1 MIIIYSD
8 CKRCFKGCIHTQC
21 PNYEL
26 PKASHYCS
34 ICDEGIYPEEE
45 YIGNQE
51 YFDKLIYKYNK
62 NIPKNRQI
70 AMAILRDKPFIKNS
84 NNKILRN
91 EIER

>member
-45 YIGNQE
+45 YIENDNGE
-51 YFDKLIYKYNK
+51 YAHLECVDGGYEMATFLGYK
-62 NIPKNRQI
+62 
-70 AMAILRDKPFIKNS
+70 IKIDEEDNWEDYYVDD
-84 NNKILRN
+84 RY
-91 EIER
+91 